1 MCKTFQLYFL
11 LLIFLFSFMIAEQ
24 STDNEKLFKQGIT
37 FERMGKFELAEN
49 IYLELL
55 NSDPKNSRFY
65 FQLKSLYK
73 RNNNYLKLE
82 KLLENRIKLFPK
94 DFQTKVEIG
103 DIYFKSN
110 NKEKAIGYW
119 DDLLFEFKSNK
130 TIYYL
135 LFQIFS
141 ANKLDKKLSSIVEK
155 GRLQFNE
162 PNFLSYELGNYKSAK
177 LDFYGSIQ
185 EYLKFLK
192 TNPNQLNIISSKILV
207 FSDDSKNKNIIE
219 KSFDDFFI
227 KNNKINNKVIVH
239 VFIDFLLKTK
249 NYSEALNQLFFL
261 PLDDENDYQFQINF
275 ANNLRNEK
283 EIEASIQVYSNIL
296 TSLKSENQLLQKSL
310 SKLTGKIL
318 YGIALSYE
326 QKIKPDIETKLI
338 SGLFSNNFFFQSKI
352 FVNKNFSSN
361 LINETFNMYDSILIK
376 TNENDFSSQAHYR
389 IGELRY
395 LINNDFQG
403 AINSYKSASNNDNR
417 NISLKSNLRISDVY
431 FTSGEINKSIFHL
444 ENMIQNSNFD
454 SKEKELIKINLIKKY
469 FLNGELDKC
478 EFILSELILSIKYED
493 KFFNDLIELKR
504 YIDKHFSKNDDY
516 NKSAFLNY
524 LIGEKYLAQNK
535 IVESIS
541 FFQKVLD
548 DYDKTSIIPETTFRL
563 AQINQH
569 LENYQKSISLLES
582 LENTNLES
590 ESIVLISEIMD
601 KNLDD
606 KIQAEK
612 LYFQFLE
619 DFPKSIYT
627 EPIRFRLRQIKGEE
641 F

>member
-11 LLIFLFSFMIAEQ
+11 LLIFLFSFIIAEQ
-24 STDNEKLFKQGIT
+24 STDNEQLFKQGIT

-73 RNNNYLKLE
+73 RNNSYLKLE

-110 NKEKAIGYW
+110 NKEKAIEYW

-141 ANKLDKKLSSIVEK
+141 ANELDKKLSSLVEK
-155 GRLQFNE
+155 GRLEFNE

-352 FVNKNFSSN
+352 FVNKNFSTS
-361 LINETFNMYDSILIK
+361 LINETFSMYDSILIK

-431 FTSGEINKSIFHL
+431 FTSGEIKKSIFHL
-444 ENMIQNSNFD
+444 ENMTQNSNFD

-548 DYDKTSIIPETTFRL
+548 NYDKTSIIPETTFRL

>member
-24 STDNEKLFKQGIT
+24 STDNEQLFKQGIT

-73 RNNNYLKLE
+73 RNNSYLKLE

-110 NKEKAIGYW
+110 NKEKAIEYW

-141 ANKLDKKLSSIVEK
+141 ANELDKKLSSLVEK
-155 GRLQFNE
+155 GRLEFNE
-162 PNFLSYELGNYKSAK
+162 QNFLSYELGNYKSAK

-283 EIEASIQVYSNIL
+283 EIEASIQIYSNIL
-296 TSLKSENQLLQKSL
+296 NSLKSENQLLQKSL

-352 FVNKNFSSN
+352 FVNKNFSTS
-361 LINETFNMYDSILIK
+361 LINETFSMYDSILIK

-395 LINNDFQG
+395 LINNDYQG

-431 FTSGEINKSIFHL
+431 FTSGEIKKSIFHL
-444 ENMIQNSNFD
+444 ENMTQNSNFD

-548 DYDKTSIIPETTFRL
+548 NYDKTTIIPETTFRL

-601 KNLDD
+601 KNLDE

>member
-24 STDNEKLFKQGIT
+24 STDNEQLFKQGIT

-73 RNNNYLKLE
+73 RNNSYLKLE

-110 NKEKAIGYW
+110 NKEKAIEYW

-352 FVNKNFSSN
+352 FVNKNFSTS
-361 LINETFNMYDSILIK
+361 LINETFSMYDSILIK

>member
-73 RNNNYLKLE
+73 RNNSYLKLE

>member
-24 STDNEKLFKQGIT
+24 STDNEQLFKQGIT

-141 ANKLDKKLSSIVEK
+141 ANKLDKKLSSLVEK
-155 GRLQFNE
+155 GRLEFNE

-352 FVNKNFSSN
+352 FVNKNFSTS
-361 LINETFNMYDSILIK
+361 LINETFSMYDSILIK

-395 LINNDFQG
+395 LINNDYQG

-431 FTSGEINKSIFHL
+431 FTSGEIKKSIFHL
-444 ENMIQNSNFD
+444 ENMTQNSNFD

-548 DYDKTSIIPETTFRL
+548 NYDKTSIIPETTFRL

>member
-73 RNNNYLKLE
+73 RNNSYLKLE

-563 AQINQH
+563 AQI
-569 LENYQKSISLLES
+569 
-582 LENTNLES
+582 
-590 ESIVLISEIMD
+590 MD

>member
-1 MCKTFQLYFL
+1 MSKTFQLYFL

-24 STDNEKLFKQGIT
+24 STDNEQLFKQGIT

-73 RNNNYLKLE
+73 RNNSYLKLE

-110 NKEKAIGYW
+110 NKEKAIEYW

-141 ANKLDKKLSSIVEK
+141 ANELDQKLSSLIEK
-155 GRLQFNE
+155 GRLEFNE

-207 FSDDSKNKNIIE
+207 FSDDSKNKKIIE

-352 FVNKNFSSN
+352 FVNKNFSTN
-361 LINETFNMYDSILIK
+361 LINETFSMYDSILIK

-395 LINNDFQG
+395 LINNDYQG

-431 FTSGEINKSIFHL
+431 FTSGEIKKSIFHL
-444 ENMIQNSNFD
+444 ENMTQNSNFD

-548 DYDKTSIIPETTFRL
+548 NYDKTTIIPETTFRL

-601 KNLDD
+601 KNLDE

>member
-24 STDNEKLFKQGIT
+24 STDNEQLFKQGIT

-73 RNNNYLKLE
+73 RNNSYLKLE

-110 NKEKAIGYW
+110 NKEKAIEYW

-141 ANKLDKKLSSIVEK
+141 ANELDKKLSSLVEK
-155 GRLQFNE
+155 GRLEFNE

-283 EIEASIQVYSNIL
+283 EIEASIQIYSNIL
-296 TSLKSENQLLQKSL
+296 NSLKSENQLLQKSL

-352 FVNKNFSSN
+352 FVNKNFSTS
-361 LINETFNMYDSILIK
+361 LINETFSMYDSILIK

-395 LINNDFQG
+395 LINNDYQG

-431 FTSGEINKSIFHL
+431 FTSGEIKKSIFHL
-444 ENMIQNSNFD
+444 EKMTQNSNFD

-548 DYDKTSIIPETTFRL
+548 NYDKTTIIPETTFRL

-601 KNLDD
+601 KNLDE

>member
-296 TSLKSENQLLQKSL
+296 NSLKSENQLLQKSL

-601 KNLDD
+601 KNLDE

>member
-24 STDNEKLFKQGIT
+24 STDNEQLFKQGIT

-73 RNNNYLKLE
+73 RNNSYLKLE

-110 NKEKAIGYW
+110 NKEKAIEYW

-141 ANKLDKKLSSIVEK
+141 ANELDKKLSSLVEK
-155 GRLQFNE
+155 GRLEFNE

-296 TSLKSENQLLQKSL
+296 NSLKSENQLLQKSL

-352 FVNKNFSSN
+352 FVNKNFSTS
-361 LINETFNMYDSILIK
+361 LINETFSMYDSILIK

-395 LINNDFQG
+395 LINNDYQG

-431 FTSGEINKSIFHL
+431 FTSGEIKKSIFHL
-444 ENMIQNSNFD
+444 ENMTQNSNFD

-548 DYDKTSIIPETTFRL
+548 NYDKTTIIPETTFRL

-569 LENYQKSISLLES
+569 LENYQKSISLLKS

-601 KNLDD
+601 KNLDE

>member
-24 STDNEKLFKQGIT
+24 STDNEQLFKQGIT
-37 FERMGKFELAEN
+37 FERMGKFQLAEN

-73 RNNNYLKLE
+73 RNNSYLKLE

-110 NKEKAIGYW
+110 NKEKAIEYW

-141 ANKLDKKLSSIVEK
+141 ANELDKKLSSLVEK
-155 GRLQFNE
+155 GRLEFNE
-162 PNFLSYELGNYKSAK
+162 QNFLSYELGNYQSAK

-207 FSDDSKNKNIIE
+207 FSDNSKNKNIIE

-296 TSLKSENQLLQKSL
+296 NSLKSENQLLQKSL

-326 QKIKPDIETKLI
+326 EKIKPDIETKLI

-352 FVNKNFSSN
+352 FVNKNFSTS
-361 LINETFNMYDSILIK
+361 LINETFSMYDSILIK

-395 LINNDFQG
+395 LINNDYQG

-431 FTSGEINKSIFHL
+431 FTSGEIKKSIFHL
-444 ENMIQNSNFD
+444 ENMTQNSNFD

-548 DYDKTSIIPETTFRL
+548 NYDKTTIIPETTFRL

-590 ESIVLISEIMD
+590 ESIVLISEIID
-601 KNLDD
+601 KNLDE

>member
-55 NSDPKNSRFY
+55 NGDQKNSRFY

-548 DYDKTSIIPETTFRL
+548 DYDKTTIIPETTFRL

>member
-55 NSDPKNSRFY
+55 NGDQKNSRFY

-352 FVNKNFSSN
+352 FVNKNFSTS
-361 LINETFNMYDSILIK
+361 LINETFSMYDSILIK

>member
-24 STDNEKLFKQGIT
+24 STGNEQLFKQGIT

-73 RNNNYLKLE
+73 RNNSYLKLE

-103 DIYFKSN
+103 YIYFKSN

-141 ANKLDKKLSSIVEK
+141 ANELDKKLSSIVEK

-177 LDFYGSIQ
+177 LDYYGSIE

-352 FVNKNFSSN
+352 FVNKNFSTN

-431 FTSGEINKSIFHL
+431 FTSGEIKKSIFHL
-444 ENMIQNSNFD
+444 ENMTQNSNFD

-516 NKSAFLNY
+516 NKNAFLNY

-548 DYDKTSIIPETTFRL
+548 NYDKTSIIPETTFRL

-627 EPIRFRLRQIKGEE
+627 EPVRFRLRQIKGEE

>member
-55 NSDPKNSRFY
+55 NGDQKNSRFY

>member
-1 MCKTFQLYFL
+1 MCKNFQLYFL

-55 NSDPKNSRFY
+55 NGDQKNSRFY

>member
-431 FTSGEINKSIFHL
+431 FTSGEIKKSIFHL

>member
-24 STDNEKLFKQGIT
+24 STDNEQLFKQGIT
-37 FERMGKFELAEN
+37 FERMGKFQLAEN

-73 RNNNYLKLE
+73 RNNSYLKLE

-110 NKEKAIGYW
+110 NKEKAIEYW

-141 ANKLDKKLSSIVEK
+141 ANELDKKLSSLVEK
-155 GRLQFNE
+155 GRLEFNE
-162 PNFLSYELGNYKSAK
+162 QNFLSYELGNYKSAK

-296 TSLKSENQLLQKSL
+296 NSLKSENQLLQKSL

-326 QKIKPDIETKLI
+326 EKIKPDIETKLI

-352 FVNKNFSSN
+352 FVNKNFSTS
-361 LINETFNMYDSILIK
+361 LINETFSMYDSILIK

-395 LINNDFQG
+395 LINNDYQG

-431 FTSGEINKSIFHL
+431 FTSGEIKKSIFHL
-444 ENMIQNSNFD
+444 ENMTQNSNFD

-548 DYDKTSIIPETTFRL
+548 NYDKTTIIPETTFRL

-590 ESIVLISEIMD
+590 ESIVLISEIID
-601 KNLDD
+601 KNLDE

>member
-192 TNPNQLNIISSKILV
+192 TNPNQLNIISSKILI

-296 TSLKSENQLLQKSL
+296 NSLKSENQLLQKSL

-478 EFILSELILSIKYED
+478 EFILSELILIFY
-493 KFFNDLIELKR
+493 R
-504 YIDKHFSKNDDY
+504 
-516 NKSAFLNY
+516 
-524 LIGEKYLAQNK
+524 
-535 IVESIS
+535 
-541 FFQKVLD
+541 
-548 DYDKTSIIPETTFRL
+548 
-563 AQINQH
+563 
-569 LENYQKSISLLES
+569 
-582 LENTNLES
+582 
-590 ESIVLISEIMD
+590 
-601 KNLDD
+601 
-606 KIQAEK
+606 
-612 LYFQFLE
+612 
-619 DFPKSIYT
+619 
-627 EPIRFRLRQIKGEE
+627 
-641 F
+641 